1 MPGQQATT
9 QDILLYTWM
18 YGHQYKLH
26 LGNYTVSSATKPS
39 EGKSSTRQQVFK
51 KSGLNRKQ
59 KLQKQMCIYI
69 YIYIYIHIY
78 ILVKIH
84 CNYLLHQQ
92 IKSKPYKMTHQTY
105 LKKIRIHPQPTER
118 RKRTIYAMSVRAA
131 GASSPFYGS
140 RSSVQRGL
148 YCSRS
153 ESKPRDDIE
162 SHKALEAPRSLSG

>member
-39 EGKSSTRQQVFK
+39 EGKSSTKQQVFK
-51 KSGLNRKQ
+51 KSGLKRKQ
-59 KLQKQMCIYI
+59 KLQKQIY
-69 YIYIYIHIY
+69 IY

-92 IKSKPYKMTHQTY
+92 IKSKPYKMTHQSY
-105 LKKIRIHPQPTER
+105 LKKIGIHPHPTER

-131 GASSPFYGS
+131 GASSPFYGR